1 LVAFAGPPAV
11 VTATV
16 SNTWNDPITVMIS
29 TTASTGRS
37 SGMVIRQNIRHSL
50 APSTRAASYMSLGM
64 ACRPANSSRA
74 V

>member
-1 LVAFAGPPAV
+1 M

-16 SNTWNDPITVMIS
+16 SNTWNEPITVMII

-37 SGMVIRQNIRHSL
+37 SGMVTRQNIRHSL
-50 APSTRAASYMSLGM
+50 APSTLAASYTSFGI
-64 ACRPANSSRA
+64 AWSPAKRSSA